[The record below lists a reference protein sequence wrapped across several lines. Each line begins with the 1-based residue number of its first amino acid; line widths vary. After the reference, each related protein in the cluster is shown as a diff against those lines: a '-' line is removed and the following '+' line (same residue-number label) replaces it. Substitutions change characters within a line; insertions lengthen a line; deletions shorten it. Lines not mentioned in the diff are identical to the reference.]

1 MTGAASHRPLPHV
14 RGCSSSLLSLCLVV
28 CCHSARAQGSSGAC
42 TEAKEGFTAR
52 GAAVC
57 RPCRAHG
64 ACPTQLSRL
73 LVPPQ
78 IALALQTRNRLTQ
91 ESRRRESPGRRPD
104 EYRAAVRRRRRNA
117 SPVTPSRQ
125 TKRIN
130 ASPRALRPRLRRIAG
145 RRRRHGHVLEEDGR
159 LRLEIAR
166 ERRRGQ
172 HS

>member
-1 MTGAASHRPLPHV
+1 MTGAASRRPLPRA
-14 RGCSSSLLSLCLVV
+14 RGCSHSLLSLCLVV
-28 CCHSARAQGSSGAC
+28 CCHSARPQGSSGAC
-42 TEAKEGFTAR
+42 TEAKEWFTAR

-104 EYRAAVRRRRRNA
+104 EYRAVVRRPRPRAPSRRRRDYDKRNY
-117 SPVTPSRQ
+117 
-125 TKRIN
+125 
-130 ASPRALRPRLRRIAG
+130 ASPRPLRSRLRRIAR
-145 RRRRHGHVLEEDGR
+145 RRRRHGHVLEEHGR
-159 LRLEIAR
+159 LALEIPW
-166 ERRRGQ
+166 ERRRR
-172 HS
+172 